1 MAEGLGRTV
10 LHRHR
15 YSRVWGLGNRSS
27 PAVKTP
33 AFISTEDD
41 DDACKDLAAFHCLQT
56 RTIPAEITVST
67 HHHLI
72 PPDFQQAGPTMRAS
86 VGHVLPPSLEE
97 ANAGESA
104 DSGPLLP
111 VSWQRLHHDPSLLD
125 EDLQPNIVV
134 LVDAVQLAAQSGK
147 LVTAIQTL
155 KHRFPGALLWTPGLG
170 GADNVA
176 VLAWF
181 GVDLFDTTRTRF
193 ALHSNHLLTSY
204 GPREPLEDESFSMD
218 VAMHHYHQSIRSV
231 HSAIETGTLRR
242 LAQQQS
248 LNSPRLVEHMR
259 HFDALM
265 NGKGD
270 VLRLHPAGK
279 GTIEFMAQESHL
291 DAQVSSWV
299 E

>member
-56 RTIPAEITVST
+56 RTIPADITVST
-67 HHHLI
+67 QHHLI

-134 LVDAVQLAAQSGK
+134 LVDAAQLAAQS
-147 LVTAIQTL
+147 
-155 KHRFPGALLWTPGLG
+155 
-170 GADNVA
+170 
-176 VLAWF
+176 
-181 GVDLFDTTRTRF
+181 
-193 ALHSNHLLTSY
+193 
-204 GPREPLEDESFSMD
+204 E
-218 VAMHHYHQSIRSV
+218 
-231 HSAIETGTLRR
+231 
-242 LAQQQS
+242 
-248 LNSPRLVEHMR
+248 NS
-259 HFDALM
+259 
-265 NGKGD
+265 
-270 VLRLHPAGK
+270 
-279 GTIEFMAQESHL
+279 
-291 DAQVSSWV
+291 
-299 E
+299 